1 MSLKKEAFGVGAL
14 VTKTLGRA
22 ATYLGEKSESAT
34 TRLREM
40 ETRAA
45 VQDQADKAQAEAE
58 GRSTEDF
65 GDLVRGL
72 AQKARAEGVEISN
85 ELQAEVKR
93 VLSRLDAA
101 INEKRRKDEVAEAPV
116 AEQAAEPDD
125 EKQTHF

>member
-101 INEKRRKDEVAEAPV
+101 ITEKRRKDEVAATPV
-116 AEQAAEPDD
+116 AEQPAEPDD
-125 EKQTHF
+125 AKQTHF